1 MEKYVYYVCA
11 LHIFR
16 LCLYSAVTHCSSGP
30 NCLSMDMQA
39 RQVKVSHH
47 WFTNSASL
55 PIRFWR
61 NLAWTNQR

>member
-1 MEKYVYYVCA
+1 MFIMFAHCTY
-11 LHIFR
+11 LDIS
-16 LCLYSAVTHCSSGP
+16 LYSAVTHCSSGP
-30 NCLSMDMQA
+30 NCLSTDMQA
-39 RQVKVSHH
+39 RQLKVSHH